1 LGQLPRAVWPCADVE
16 GRAYGPL
23 VRAQPVTAERW
34 DDLSAVLGSSGGD
47 GGCWD
52 MFWRLTGSEYSA
64 SSKDRNRA
72 MLRRVVEAGTVAP
85 GLLAYRDGE
94 PAGWISVGP
103 RSGYRRLARSRHF
116 AAMDDR
122 MVFSVICLRVVPA
135 HRGAGVSLALV
146 RAAVEHAAEHGAAA
160 VEAYP
165 VRTDGRRLQARDV
178 YCGTLELFSAAG
190 FQVVRR
196 RTGAVSGGCPRVMVR
211 RYLT

>member
-1 LGQLPRAVWPCADVE
+1 ME
-16 GRAYGPL
+16 
-23 VRAQPVTAERW
+23 PVTPERW
-34 DDLSAVLGSSGGD
+34 DHLRAVLGPSGGD

-52 MFWRLTGSEYSA
+52 MFWRLTGAEYTA

-72 MLRRVVEAGTVAP
+72 MLHRLVEAGTVAP

-103 RSGYRRLARSRHF
+103 RGDYRRLARSRQF
-116 AAMDDR
+116 AALDDQ

-146 RAAVEHAAEHGAAA
+146 DAAVEHAREYGAAA

-165 VRTDGRRLQARDV
+165 VRTDGRRLQARDA
-178 YCGTLELFSAAG
+178 YCGTLDLFAAAD
-190 FQVVRR
+190 FEVVRE